1 MCLLYKKNER
11 VWGVIVGI
19 WSDPGEWVH
28 THHVNSIHTS
38 ATSNNFRGATDHGYS
53 TTGDSAWVSI

>member
-1 MCLLYKKNER
+1 MRGCGVR
-11 VWGVIVGI
+11 VIVGI

-28 THHVNSIHTS
+28 THHVNFIHTS